1 MLHVLDLKY
10 LSSVLSLS
18 TSVQVLSGRF
28 KVICSSYGG
37 RPLSISITGRS
48 GVAQDVMNII
58 EVGTAE
64 GIGNDTF
71 SGEIEYYYDGGRDGD
86 NYNCNASNVVS
97 NISQSVALEGILYYE
112 EEVLLMHF
120 TFLLCINSS
129 INSNSTLIKS
139 DILLIS
145 ESGVESVIRR
155 SHSDWLC
162 STLQ

>member
-1 MLHVLDLKY
+1 M
-10 LSSVLSLS
+10 SV
-18 TSVQVLSGRF
+18 
-28 KVICSSYGG
+28 
-37 RPLSISITGRS
+37 TGPS
-48 GVAQDVMNII
+48 GVEHDVM

-71 SGEIEYYYDGGRDGD
+71 SGEIEYYYDRGRDGD

-129 INSNSTLIKS
+129 INSNSTLI
-139 DILLIS
+139 ILLIS
-145 ESGVESVIRR
+145 ESGVESVIGR

-162 STLQ
+162 NTLQ